1 METSESTEE
10 QIVNISNDA
19 TEGQLKIRALNDEL
33 RVNGRGG
40 QILLTL
46 GVDGLDHD
54 RKRQVMDAV
63 RSYNSFSEDNDPYGE
78 HDFGEVE
85 IDTNSV
91 MFKIDYYDLSGRF
104 RSPDPA
110 DPARTMRI
118 MTIMFSN
125 DY

>member
-1 METSESTEE
+1 MGLEKE
-10 QIVNISNDA
+10 QKVNKSKDIA
-19 TEGQLKIRALNDEL
+19 ECQRRVRALNDDL

-40 QILLTL
+40 QILTTL
-46 GVDGLDHD
+46 GVDGLAHD
-54 RKRQVMDAV
+54 KKRQAIDAV

-85 IDTNSV
+85 IDTTSV

-110 DPARTMRI
+110 DTAVTMRI
-118 MTIMFSN
+118 MTIMLSD